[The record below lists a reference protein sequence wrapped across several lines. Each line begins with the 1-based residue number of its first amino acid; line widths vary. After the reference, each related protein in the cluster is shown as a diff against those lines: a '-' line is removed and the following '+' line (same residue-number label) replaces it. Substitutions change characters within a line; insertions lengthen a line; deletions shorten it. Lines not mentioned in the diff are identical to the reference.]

1 MASLEGLNPKVR
13 QMTEELIKRCAEKGI
28 KIIITQGL
36 RTIAE
41 QNALYAQG
49 RTKPG
54 QIVTNAKG
62 GTSYHNYGLAVDF
75 CLLLPNGSASWS
87 MTTDTNKDGIKDW
100 GQVAQIGKALGFEWG
115 GDWKSFKDYPHF
127 QYTYG
132 LSISQLKAG
141 KRPPTSVVNT
151 GKTVEEST
159 KSPTSLRKGDKGFAV
174 SELQK
179 KLILVGEKLPRFGAD
194 GGFGDET
201 VTAVKAFQAR
211 AKLVVDGI
219 VGEATQTALQKAI
232 DELQKKNAPAK
243 PNLIVPYPGKLVKVG
258 STGIDVARV
267 QRAVG
272 VTPDEKFGPATEK
285 AVKAYQAKHNLDAD
299 GIVGEKTWNMMF

>member
-54 QIVTNAKG
+54 KIVTNAKG

-75 CLLLPNGSASWS
+75 CLLLSNGSASWS
-87 MTTDTNKDGIKDW
+87 MTEDTNNDGVKDW
-100 GQVAQIGKALGFEWG
+100 GQVASIAKSLGFEWG

-141 KRPPTSVVNT
+141 KRPPTSVVDT
-151 GKTVEEST
+151 GKVVTEVT

-232 DELQKKNAPAK
+232 DELQKQNAPEK
-243 PNLIVPYPGKLVKVG
+243 PNLIVPYPGKVVKVG

-272 VTPDEKFGPATEK
+272 VTPDEKFGASTEK
-285 AVKAYQAKHNLDAD
+285 AVKEYQAKHKLDAD